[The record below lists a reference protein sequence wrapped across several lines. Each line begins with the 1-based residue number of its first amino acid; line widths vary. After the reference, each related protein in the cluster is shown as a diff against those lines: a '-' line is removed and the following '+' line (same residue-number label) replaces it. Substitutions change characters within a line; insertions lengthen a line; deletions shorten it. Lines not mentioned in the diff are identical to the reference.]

1 MTALSITTGTIKIF
15 LSGRQQ
21 IVKALLF
28 KTLTLLAVLG
38 FVANNAQAT
47 IYTFDDN
54 GINWNKG
61 AIYNTNSRANEN
73 GSLTIDSVEVT
84 VATTGYPQQIDYVLH
99 EKNKPQAVPEPA
111 TMLLF
116 GTGLAGLATVYR
128 KKMKRT

>member
-1 MTALSITTGTIKIF
+1 M
-15 LSGRQQ
+15 
-21 IVKALLF
+21 KALLF
-28 KTLTLLAVLG
+28 KTLTLSAVLG

-61 AIYNTNSRANEN
+61 AIYNTTLRANAN
-73 GSLTIDSVEVT
+73 GSLTVDSVEVT